1 MITVTY
7 NLAAVVEQKNLSLS
21 ELARR
26 VNVSSYIWYVAHDQV
41 HPTLYMLV
49 QMAAV
54 LEVPVESLYTVRSI
68 T

>member
-7 NLAAVVEQKNLSLS
+7 NLAAIVEQKDLSLS

-26 VNVSSYIWYVAHDQV
+26 VNVSKSYIWYVAHNRT

-54 LEVPVESLYTVRSI
+54 LEVPVESLYTVSVL
-68 T
+68 

>member
-26 VNVSSYIWYVAHDQV
+26 VNVSKSYIWYVAHDQV

-54 LEVPVESLYTVRSI
+54 LEVPVESLYTVSVL
-68 T
+68 

>member
-7 NLAAVVEQKNLSLS
+7 NLAAVVEQKDLSLS

-26 VNVSSYIWYVAHDQV
+26 VNVSKSYIWYVTHNRT

-54 LEVPVESLYTVRSI
+54 LEVPVESLYTV
-68 T
+68 TVL

>member
-26 VNVSSYIWYVAHDQV
+26 VNVSNVSFW
-41 HPTLYMLV
+41 L
-49 QMAAV
+49 
-54 LEVPVESLYTVRSI
+54 
-68 T
+68 